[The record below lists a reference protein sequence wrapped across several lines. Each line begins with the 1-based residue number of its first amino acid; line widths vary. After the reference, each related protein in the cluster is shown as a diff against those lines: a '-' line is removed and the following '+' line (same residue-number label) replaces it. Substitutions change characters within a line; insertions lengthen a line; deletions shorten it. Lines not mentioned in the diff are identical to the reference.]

1 MNDAE
6 SRATTRYS
14 LNLHTPLLDILGCDL
29 PILAAGM
36 GGVARFELAAAVSAA
51 GGLGCLGMVREP
63 VAMIESQ
70 VQQLRDLTSRPFGV
84 NLIPAATESRL
95 LATQVDCVID
105 LKVPIACLFW
115 DIDRD
120 TMARLL
126 EAGIVVMHQVGSV
139 QDART
144 ALAAGADV
152 IIAQGY
158 DAGGHVRGAIGTFS
172 LVPEIAEISPVPV
185 VAAGGIVSGRGLAAA
200 LMLGAQ
206 GVWCGSAFVSTRESC
221 AHELHKQALVD
232 AVSEDAVHTLAYP
245 LNWPQN
251 APVRV
256 LKNSITE
263 NYQDGRGL
271 PRTRQIGE
279 QDGKPVYLFSTDSPL
294 RDAVGEL
301 DKMPL
306 YAGQACGQIRHRG
319 SAAEVVT
326 RMVNEADQVFRHN
339 LVEGNDDR
347 GGHGETAGFS
357 SSPCSLHEVSGE
369 YAGHCS
375 NQELIDLLGLLLK
388 AERAGARIC
397 ACSLKQAGTGRWRR
411 LLQQIHRDE
420 VRSCRALIGSIRSL
434 GAQAHRETGDFFEK
448 CMAVENLEERLLLL
462 NRGQRWVVRKIKE
475 VLPRVGQR
483 TIAMQLEIMCN
494 EHQHNIELAS
504 QTFETR

>member
-6 SRATTRYS
+6 TGATPHYS

-63 VAMIESQ
+63 MAMIESQ
-70 VQQLRDLTSRPFGV
+70 VQQLRDLTSRPFGI

-95 LATQVDCVID
+95 LATQVDCIID

-139 QDART
+139 QDARA

-158 DAGGHVRGAIGTFS
+158 DAGGHVRGTIGTFS

-206 GVWCGSAFVSTRESC
+206 GVWCGSVFVSTRESY

-232 AVSEDAVHTLAYP
+232 AVSEDAVHTLAFP

-256 LKNSITE
+256 LKNSITA
-263 NYQDGRGL
+263 NFQDGRGL
-271 PRTRQIGE
+271 PRTRHIGE

-326 RMVNEADQVFRHN
+326 RMVNEANQVFRHN
-339 LVEGNDDR
+339 LAEGNDDR
-347 GGHGETAGFS
+347 GGNGETAGFS
-357 SSPCSLHEVSGE
+357 SSPCSLHEVSGA

-375 NQELIDLLGLLLK
+375 KQELIDLMGLLLK

-420 VRSCRALIGSIRSL
+420 VRSCQALIGSIRSL

-475 VLPRVGQR
+475 LLPRVGHR

-504 QTFETR
+504 QTFETG